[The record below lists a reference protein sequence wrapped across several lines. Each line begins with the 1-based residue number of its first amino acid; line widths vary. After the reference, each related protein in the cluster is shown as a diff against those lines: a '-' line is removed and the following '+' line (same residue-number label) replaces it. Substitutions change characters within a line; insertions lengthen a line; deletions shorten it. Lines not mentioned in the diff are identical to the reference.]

1 MARIVPGMR
10 ELLFGADAG
19 GSGRDIKAADG
30 AVTGTPSDAGSRTT
44 GRKLIMSGSPP
55 AKGATGSMTSRWSAE
70 KTGRPSWKN
79 VSRTESFRQ
88 TIRHRQIIRD
98 ISETSWCVSANIHE
112 AFPIRNLNPPAQI
125 QSVPQA
131 ANAIHKDATD
141 HSHNSLNPQPAP
153 SAL

>member
-1 MARIVPGMR
+1 MVRIVPGMR

-44 GRKLIMSGSPP
+44 GRKLIMSDSPP

-79 VSRTESFRQ
+79 ASRIKFFLNSSGVSGHAYKKWEGETELQ
-88 TIRHRQIIRD
+88 
-98 ISETSWCVSANIHE
+98 
-112 AFPIRNLNPPAQI
+112 PILVQNLM
-125 QSVPQA
+125 
-131 ANAIHKDATD
+131 
-141 HSHNSLNPQPAP
+141 
-153 SAL
+153 